1 MLNDGEIDIAAADL
15 TVTRERSTAV
25 NFLPPL
31 TNINEQLFLKNP
43 TDAFHLKAFIEP
55 LTKSSWLAVFVFSIL
70 VPPILAVIVFYGRLQ
85 KSLFVNCTLTV
96 YFERGLYFQN
106 NRKIIYFRQR

>member
-1 MLNDGEIDIAAADL
+1 MLKDGEIDIAAADL

-31 TNINEQLFLKNP
+31 TNVNEQLFLKNP

-55 LTKSSWLAVFVFSIL
+55 LTHSSWLAVFVFSIL
-70 VPPILAVIVFYGRLQ
+70 VPPILAVIVFYGKLPNP
-85 KSLFVNCTLTV
+85 LFVKLCFEPNIILNEV
-96 YFERGLYFQN
+96 YSS
-106 NRKIIYFRQR
+106 K

>member
-1 MLNDGEIDIAAADL
+1 MLNEGEIDIAAADL

-43 TDAFHLKAFIEP
+43 ADAFHLKAFIEP
-55 LTKSSWLAVFVFSIL
+55 LTNSSWLAVLVFSIL
-70 VPPILAVIVFYGRLQ
+70 VPPILAVIVFYGKLTTT
-85 KSLFVNCTLTV
+85 LFVK
-96 YFERGLYFQN
+96 LYL
-106 NRKIIYFRQR
+106 NRNIILSEAYSFKIIAK

>member
-1 MLNDGEIDIAAADL
+1 MLKEDEIDIAAADL

-31 TNINEQLFLKNP
+31 TDISEQLFLKNP
-43 TDAFHLKAFIEP
+43 TDAFHLRAFIEP
-55 LTKSSWLAVFVFSIL
+55 LTHLSWFAVSLFIIL

-85 KSLFVNCTLTV
+85 
-96 YFERGLYFQN
+96 
-106 NRKIIYFRQR
+106 